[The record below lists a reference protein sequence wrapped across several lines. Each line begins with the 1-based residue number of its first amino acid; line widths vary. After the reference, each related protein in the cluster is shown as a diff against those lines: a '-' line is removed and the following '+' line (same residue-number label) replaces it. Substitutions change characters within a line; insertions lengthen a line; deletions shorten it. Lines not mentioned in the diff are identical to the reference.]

1 VSELLTLDIESIA
14 AGGAGVARHDGLVV
28 FVPRTASGDR
38 IVARVTKKGRMARG
52 VIERV
57 ERASSDRVTPE
68 CPHYERDRCGGC
80 QLQHLTLG
88 AQREAKRMIIRDSM
102 RRIGRRD
109 VPLPELRGGER
120 AWRYR
125 RKLTLALR
133 RDGTSW
139 RAGLH
144 AFDDPGRVFA
154 LEDCHIADERL
165 VEIWR
170 AILAAQ
176 ASFPDV
182 VALRGSAR
190 LLGERAALVIEGG
203 LAWGAHREFFA
214 GVPSLAALWW
224 KPEGGARRLLHDRRD
239 RAEPGASFAQVNPE
253 MAERLS
259 AFTIDTV
266 MAHAPATAVD
276 AYAGAG
282 DVSVALSAR
291 GVRVTAIELDEEASR
306 WSASRLSGESR
317 AVQARVEDALGAALP
332 ADVVLLNPPR
342 AGVDSRVT
350 ALLASRTERAAL
362 VRAIVYVSCDP
373 ATLARDVARLAG
385 WRVARMTAFDLF
397 PQTAHVETVC
407 ELVPE
412 EAA

>member
-1 VSELLTLDIESIA
+1 VSEFLTLDIESIA
-14 AGGAGVARHDGLVV
+14 AGGDGVARHEGLVV
-28 FVPRTASGDR
+28 FVPRTAAGDR
-38 IVARVTKKGRMARG
+38 VVARVTKKGRLARG
-52 VIERV
+52 VVERL
-57 ERASSDRVTPE
+57 ERASGDRVAPE

-80 QLQHLTLG
+80 QLQHISLA
-88 AQREAKRMIIRDSM
+88 AQREAKRAIIRDSM

-133 RDGTSW
+133 RDGTRW

-154 LEDCHIADERL
+154 LDDCLIADERL
-165 VEIWR
+165 IAIWKEV
-170 AILAAQ
+170 LAAH
-176 ASFPDV
+176 ARFPDA

-190 LLGERAALVIEGG
+190 LLGERAALVMEGG
-203 LAWGAHREFFA
+203 IAWREHAEFFA

-224 KPEGGARRLLHDRRD
+224 KPEGGARRLLHDRRE

-253 MAERLS
+253 MAERLA
-259 AFTIDTV
+259 AFTVDAV
-266 MAHAPATAVD
+266 MAHAPATVVD

-282 DVSVALSAR
+282 DVAVALAGR

-306 WSASRLSGESR
+306 WSASLLSGESR
-317 AVQARVEDALGAALP
+317 AVQARVEDALAAVLP

-342 AGVDSRVT
+342 AGVDARVT
-350 ALLASRTERAAL
+350 ALLAAGAAQ

-373 ATLARDVARLAG
+373 ATLARDVARLGG
-385 WRVARMTAFDLF
+385 WRVARLTAFDLF